1 MKNQRLKLLQ
11 TSARVFAQKG
21 YTQTSVREI
30 VAAAKM
36 NVSAVSYYFG
46 DKRTLYVE
54 TLKYLLQQHRDQ
66 VFGRPGPLPTTEIID
81 KLSEEQIWKELKD
94 LIYRTL
100 DLKFTAQ
107 HLPLERIF
115 TFAELEAS
123 KEIMTSLLLYVRP
136 LNEMLAQMIFKLTGV
151 PKKSPQMVLLIHLIF
166 AQVNLSECDC
176 FVLDKALADRCPQ
189 KDKLPLIKKHIWQ
202 AIQTI
207 LKSYKEEYSK

>member
-21 YTQTSVREI
+21 YTESSVREI

-46 DKRTLYVE
+46 NKRTLYVE
-54 TLKYLLQQHRDQ
+54 TLKYLLQQQREKI
-66 VFGRPGPLPTTEIID
+66 FAGPLPKAEQID
-81 KLSEEQIWKELKD
+81 TLSEEQIWQELKK
-94 LIYRTL
+94 LIDRTL
-100 DLKFTAQ
+100 DLKFTAR

-115 TFAELEAS
+115 TYAELEAS
-123 KEIMTSLLLYVRP
+123 KEIMISLLLYIRP

-151 PKKSPQMVLLIHLIF
+151 PKKSPKMVMLIHFIF

-176 FVLDKALADRCPQ
+176 FVLDKALADRCSQ
-189 KDKLPLIKKHIWQ
+189 KDKLPFIKEHIWH

-207 LKSYKEEYSK
+207 LESYKEEYSK

>member
-21 YTQTSVREI
+21 YTESSVREI

-54 TLKYLLQQHRDQ
+54 TLKYLLQQHRDK
-66 VFGRPGPLPTTEIID
+66 VFAGPIPTVEEINN
-81 KLSEEQIWKELKD
+81 LSEAQIWQELKNLVD
-94 LIYRTL
+94 RTL
-100 DLKFTAQ
+100 DLKITAR

-115 TFAELEAS
+115 TYAELEAS
-123 KEIMTSLLLYVRP
+123 KEIMISLLLYIRP

-151 PKKSPQMVLLIHLIF
+151 PKKSPTMVMLIHFIF

-176 FVLDKALADRCPQ
+176 FVLDKALADRCPK
-189 KDKLPLIKKHIWQ
+189 KDKLPFIKKHIWQ
-202 AIQTI
+202 AIQRI
-207 LKSYKEEYSK
+207 LQSYKEEYSK